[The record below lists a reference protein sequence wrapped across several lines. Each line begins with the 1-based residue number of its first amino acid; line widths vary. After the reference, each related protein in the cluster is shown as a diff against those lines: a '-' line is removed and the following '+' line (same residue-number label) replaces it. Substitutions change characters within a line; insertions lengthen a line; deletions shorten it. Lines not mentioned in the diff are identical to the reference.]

1 MDTSRFLEYFSRA
14 LMILLILPLHELAHG
29 FVAKKLGD
37 DTAELSGRITL
48 NPLAHIDPIGSLLL
62 LFTGF
67 GWAKPVPVN
76 PLRMKNPRK
85 GMTLTALAGPVSNL
99 LAAFVIGLIYY
110 FLLCFNFV
118 IEGLTDSGYTPV
130 HCFLMIL
137 GFMFQIN
144 IGLAVFN
151 MLPIPPLDG
160 FNVLRYF
167 TSAKFDMWIQRNMQ
181 YISIGFLIFII
192 LLNNIPSKYNL
203 IIIVSNAVSGII
215 LKCVS
220 WIPEVIGYGVIG

>member
-85 GMTLTALAGPVSNL
+85 GMTLTAS
-99 LAAFVIGLIYY
+99 F
-110 FLLCFNFV
+110 
-118 IEGLTDSGYTPV
+118 
-130 HCFLMIL
+130 
-137 GFMFQIN
+137 
-144 IGLAVFN
+144 
-151 MLPIPPLDG
+151 
-160 FNVLRYF
+160 
-167 TSAKFDMWIQRNMQ
+167 
-181 YISIGFLIFII
+181 
-192 LLNNIPSKYNL
+192 
-203 IIIVSNAVSGII
+203 
-215 LKCVS
+215 
-220 WIPEVIGYGVIG
+220 